1 MFERPDSGE
10 RAVLVRIA
18 LHGARRGECDSD
30 NLEEFTDLA
39 ISAGA
44 RPVATVT
51 GSRRAP
57 DPGHFIG
64 QGKLEELR
72 ERIASTAAEVVIF
85 DHPLSPGQERN
96 LEARLGCRVLDRI
109 TLILD
114 IFAQRASTF
123 EGKLQVELAQ
133 LRHLSTRL
141 VRGWTHLERQKGG
154 IGLRGPGEK
163 QLESDRRLVAE
174 RIRAIERRLQGVSTR
189 RELSRRSRSRARIP
203 VVALV
208 GYTNAGKS
216 TLFNRLTGARVSTA
230 DRLFATLDPTLRRLE
245 LEGGER
251 LILADT
257 VGFISSLPHELVA
270 AFRATLEETRRAS
283 LLLHVVDAG
292 DPRRDEK
299 ISEVNAVLR
308 EIGAGEIAQIR
319 VYNKI
324 DTCDL
329 DAPALNDGCGVAAP
343 IPVGAEDNGHSHR
356 VWVSGRDGIGL
367 DALGAVIVEHF
378 RAATVQRRLRLP
390 SSAGRLRARLY
401 ELGTVLDE
409 QVEDNGDWLMDVAIA
424 PASLERLSRR
434 EGLSPACIGTRPE
447 VENRN
452 LQTGTAV
459 ADTPKAS

>member
-1 MFERPDSGE
+1 LFERPDSGE
-10 RAVLVRIA
+10 RAVLVHIA
-18 LHGARRGECDSD
+18 FKGGRGND

-39 ISAGA
+39 VSAGA

-57 DPGHFIG
+57 DPGLFIG
-64 QGKLEELR
+64 SGKLEELR
-72 ERIASTAAEVVIF
+72 EIIAAEKADLVIF
-85 DHPLSPGQERN
+85 DHSLTPGQERN
-96 LEARLGCRVLDRI
+96 LEARLSCRVLDRI

-133 LRHLSTRL
+133 LQHLSTRL

-163 QLESDRRLVAE
+163 QLESDRRLLSE
-174 RIRAIERRLQGVSTR
+174 RIRVIRRRLEGVSTR
-189 RELSRRSRSRARIP
+189 RELSRRSRSRAGVP

-216 TLFNRLTGARVSTA
+216 TLFNQLTGARVSTA

-245 LEGGER
+245 LDGGER
-251 LILADT
+251 MILADT
-257 VGFISSLPHELVA
+257 VGFISHLPHELVA

-283 LLLHVVDAG
+283 LLLHVIDAS
-292 DPRRDEK
+292 DARREDK
-299 ISEVNAVLR
+299 IIEVNAVLR
-308 EIGAGEIAQIR
+308 EIDAGEIPQIR

-324 DTCDL
+324 DCCDL
-329 DAPALNDGCGVAAP
+329 DGSALNEEACTAMPNHDG
-343 IPVGAEDNGHSHR
+343 DNGYTKR
-356 VWVSGRDGIGL
+356 AWVSARESVGL
-367 DALGAVIVEHF
+367 DVLTGFIREHF
-378 RAATVQRRLRLP
+378 RVATVQHRLRLP

-401 ELGTVLDE
+401 ELGAVIE
-409 QVEDNGDWLMDVAIA
+409 ERIEENGDWLMDVAIT

-434 EGLSPACIGTRPE
+434 EGLVPALISTVSGG
-447 VENRN
+447 ENRN
-452 LQTGTAV
+452 IQTGLAV
-459 ADTPKAS
+459 ADTSKAS